1 MLVANIGNH
10 SQHGSVPIQSSTLN
24 HSEVTAR
31 HSRVSRFGSRMMG
44 AIRTTTT
51 FRKYHDRQ
59 QIHPLGGMTAPLS
72 LRLTLT
78 TIAEE
83 DELATGVVLKGA
95 DPTSKLEVCIDLLSS
110 TDIDQNRVGMQRLM
124 VWTKSRLKGPNS
136 SFQASHAIVYGG
148 GPTEDRLRRLFVTF
162 LSDEAVESYRNK
174 NDEVDSDYWLS
185 DEDEDEDDESVDS
198 EDDEEGPR
206 GKGWGALHTQALRVV
221 VNALEQ
227 MISSEDAA
235 DAIPIDFLDSVWR
248 TIVSTLIHNVE
259 ECHNTEITGF
269 SLKALR
275 LLHTFEPVV
284 VAPLLQHTLLPHLA
298 HLVEYGKSQRFPVI
312 ESEASRLLKR
322 AEFA

>member
-1 MLVANIGNH
+1 MGNH
-10 SQHGSVPIQSSTLN
+10 SQHGSVAIQSSTLR

-51 FRKYHDRQ
+51 FRKYRDRQ
-59 QIHPLGGMTAPLS
+59 QIHPLEGMSAPLT
-72 LRLTLT
+72 LALT
-78 TIAEE
+78 TITEE
-83 DELATGVVLKGA
+83 DELGTGVVVVA

-124 VWTKSRLKGPNS
+124 VWTKTRLKGPNS

-148 GPTEDRLRRLFVTF
+148 GPTEERLRRLFVTF

-174 NDEVDSDYWLS
+174 KDDDEDDSDYWLS
-185 DEDEDEDDESVDS
+185 DDDEDDEGVDS

-206 GKGWGALHTQALRVV
+206 GKSWGALHTQALRVV

-259 ECHNTEITGF
+259 ECHSTEITGF

-284 VAPLLQHTLLPHLA
+284 MAPLLQHTLLPHLA
-298 HLVEYGKSQRFPVI
+298 HLVDYGKSQRFPVI

-322 AEFA
+322 AEVA